1 MWVSVCSLEKSKLL
15 DGSGWNLAQR
25 WSLRAGRFL
34 GGGVDPIPPP
44 PGMGSVKGVQGA
56 SGASA
61 MCFGK
66 NFIKQKLLGT
76 PDLVGRSPFWAPCP
90 SGALVTHY
98 EWELTKQILE
108 YMTLIVIWLDWTP
121 STLSPRVQGAQKG
134 GLEPQP
140 CILAPIWT
148 PNPDLEGPGCASGAV
163 VPLL

>member
-1 MWVSVCSLEKSKLL
+1 M
-15 DGSGWNLAQR
+15 
-25 WSLRAGRFL
+25 RAGRFL

-121 STLSPRVQGAQKG
+121 STLTPRVQGAQKG
-134 GLEPQP
+134 GAWSLSHAF
-140 CILAPIWT
+140 LAPIWT